1 MLRSKIKEFSMIKLG
16 KYRHFKGGEYEL
28 VSIAKNSETLEDM
41 AVYRSLKDGVV
52 WVRPLS
58 MWEERVEHEGKTVF
72 RFTFI
77 EE

>member
-1 MLRSKIKEFSMIKLG
+1 MIKLG
-16 KYRHFKGGEYEL
+16 KYRHFKGSEYEL
-28 VSIAKNSETLEDM
+28 IAIAKHSEDLSDM
-41 AVYRSLKDGVV
+41 AVYRSLKDGRV

-58 MWEERVEHEGKTVF
+58 MWNEQIIHEGKTVS